1 MPWFLSRFVVP
12 VKTWAGV
19 EGAALTTINSRK
31 IRSRRLYKN
40 DSDQGNF
47 RLLRDT
53 PMLQVLG
60 PRLVAR
66 TKSAKSRGSLGA
78 MHTLG
83 GNMRSDSDIK
93 RDVEQELSW
102 DPDIDPTDIAV
113 AVKNGVVTLTGYVRS
128 YAHKFAAERAAKRV
142 VGVVGVANDLE
153 VRLPQVDEKPDPEI
167 ARDVV
172 ANLKMWLPNSW
183 EHIKAIVKD
192 RWVTL
197 EGEVEWNYQREYAE
211 RAVRWI
217 KGVKGVSN
225 LIRLHPRVAPSPTE
239 IKQKIEEAFRRSA
252 LIDANR
258 VTVETSGG
266 EVVLRGNVRSWA
278 EREEAERAAWLAPGV
293 IRVDNRIV
301 VSP

>member
-1 MPWFLSRFVVP
+1 MD
-12 VKTWAGV
+12 
-19 EGAALTTINSRK
+19 
-31 IRSRRLYKN
+31 IR
-40 DSDQGNF
+40 
-47 RLLRDT
+47 
-53 PMLQVLG
+53 
-60 PRLVAR
+60 
-66 TKSAKSRGSLGA
+66 
-78 MHTLG
+78 G

-211 RAVRWI
+211 RALRWI

-225 LIRLHPRVAPSPTE
+225 LIRLKPQVTPTE
-239 IKQKIEEAFRRSA
+239 IKHKIEEAFRRSA

-258 VTVETSGG
+258 VAVEASGG
-266 EVVLRGNVRSWA
+266 EVVLRGTVRSWA
-278 EREEAERAAWLAPGV
+278 ERQEAERAA
-293 IRVDNRIV
+293 
-301 VSP
+301 